1 MKEVNGVEKTKKNK
15 TKQNNIFS
23 RVWSVMAE
31 QNVQAKDIYW
41 FLVLLVPG

>member
-1 MKEVNGVEKTKKNK
+1 MELKKQKKTQNK
-15 TKQNNIFS
+15 TIFFS

-41 FLVLLVPG
+41 FRVLLVPV